1 MSTSR
6 QYRTDDD
13 RDVVGDGTCY
23 TAVMDALKRYLVEEA
38 VEDYEQGRI
47 SRRQAM
53 AVVGGLLGAV
63 VGAELL
69 AGCRRSEPGAPPASS
84 DPPAAAPPSDARAA
98 QPIVAADDPDIVAG
112 AVSFPGEGAT
122 LAGYLTRPKKDGTY
136 PIVLVC
142 HENRGLTP
150 HIEDVTRRVAKAGYV
165 GMAVDLLAREGGT
178 ATHAYD
184 DVPGV
189 LGKAPP
195 ERHVQDFLA
204 GLAHARAQPS
214 VRADRIAMT
223 GFCFGGGITWRIAA
237 ALPELRA
244 AVPFYGMPIEP
255 DKVGTIQAAVL
266 GIYAEQDERINQAIP
281 AVEKAM
287 QDHGKTFRT
296 IIYPG
301 TQHAFHNDTRERYD
315 AAAAKAAWGETLAW
329 FAQHLA

>member
-1 MSTSR
+1 
-6 QYRTDDD
+6 
-13 RDVVGDGTCY
+13 
-23 TAVMDALKRYLVEEA
+23 MDALKRYLVEEA
-38 VEDYEQGRI
+38 VEDYAQGRI

-53 AVVGGLLGAV
+53 TIVGGMVGAV

-69 AGCRRSEPGAPPASS
+69 AACKRTDAPAPPET
-84 DPPAAAPPSDARAA
+84 PPAAPPSDAAPA
-98 QPIVAADDPDIVAG
+98 KPLVAPDDPDLVAG
-112 AVSFPGEGAT
+112 AVTFAGDGAT
-122 LAGYLTRPKKDGTY
+122 LSGYLTRPKKDGAY

-150 HIEDVTRRVAKAGYV
+150 HIEDVTRRVAKAGHV
-165 GMAVDLLAREGGT
+165 GMAVDLLSREGGT
-178 ATHAYD
+178 ARHAYD
-184 DVPGV
+184 DVPAV

-214 VRADRIAMT
+214 VRADRVGMT
-223 GFCFGGGITWRIAA
+223 GFCFGGGMTWRVAA

-255 DKVGTIQAAVL
+255 DQVATIQAAVL
-266 GIYAEQDERINQAIP
+266 AIYAEKDERINQAIP
-281 AVEKAM
+281 AIEKAM
-287 QDHGKTFRT
+287 TDQGKTFRA

-315 AAAAKAAWGETLAW
+315 AAAAQAAWGETLAW
-329 FAQHLA
+329 FTKHLA